1 MSSFVFKSNHET
13 IPFSYIFYSAKTL
26 PKVFSR
32 FFMNYIILFLISFI
46 LQVKAETILFLGDSL
61 TEGYQLSREEAYP
74 ALIEKILKDEKKEI
88 KVING
93 GVSGATSA
101 SGLKRLDWYLRAKP
115 DIMVLA
121 LGANDGLRGLKLNET
136 EKNLSLVIMKAQ
148 ERGMIVI
155 LAWMKM
161 PTNMGETYR
170 KEFEKIF
177 STLSKKYSIKLIP
190 FLLEGVGGKPELN
203 LPDGIHPNPKGHK
216 KMADNV
222 LKVLRTEL

>member
-1 MSSFVFKSNHET
+1 
-13 IPFSYIFYSAKTL
+13 
-26 PKVFSR
+26 
-32 FFMNYIILFLISFI
+32 MNYIILFLISFT

-61 TEGYQLSREEAYP
+61 TEGYQLSKEEAYP
-74 ALIEKILKDEKKEI
+74 ALIEKILKDERKEI

-155 LAWMKM
+155 LAGMKM

-170 KEFEKIF
+170 NEFEKIF